1 MNTVFVDTS
10 AFLAELDKGDKF
22 HPEASKKW
30 SVLASGKSALWTT
43 DCVRLESWSL
53 IQRRLGAEA
62 VMAFQDD
69 WLPLCKIHEVGPDG
83 FERAAAQWR
92 IAQRRNLSLVDLT
105 SFDAMRQL
113 AIRTALAFD
122 QHFQDMGYLEVEA
135 YKVRKQRL
143 TQRNSES
150 GKRKVR

>member
-10 AFLAELDKGDKF
+10 AFLAALDKGDRF
-22 HPEASKKW
+22 HENAAKKW
-30 SVLASGKSALWTT
+30 SLLANHRSELWTT
-43 DCVRLESWSL
+43 DYVRLESWSL

-69 WLPLCKIHEVGPDG
+69 WLPLCKIHEVGRDG

-113 AIRTALAFD
+113 AIRAALAFD
-122 QHFQDMGYLEVEA
+122 QHFQEMGYLDA
-135 YKVRKQRL
+135 QA
-143 TQRNSES
+143 
-150 GKRKVR
+150 

>member
-1 MNTVFVDTS
+1 VKAVFVDTS
-10 AFLAELDKGDKF
+10 AFLAALDKGDKY
-22 HPEASKKW
+22 HTEAEKSWIALSK
-30 SVLASGKSALWTT
+30 SPSELWTT
-43 DCVRLESWSL
+43 DYVRLESWSL

-62 VMAFQDD
+62 VMSFQDD
-69 WLPLCKIHEVGPDG
+69 WLPLCKIHEVGRDG

-122 QHFQDMGYLEVEA
+122 QHFQEMGYLGVEA
-135 YKVRKQRL
+135 
-143 TQRNSES
+143 
-150 GKRKVR
+150 

>member
-1 MNTVFVDTS
+1 MNSVFIDTS
-10 AFLAELDKGDKF
+10 AFLAALDKGDKY
-22 HPEASKKW
+22 HSEAEKRWFALSKNP
-30 SVLASGKSALWTT
+30 SELWTT
-43 DCVRLESWSL
+43 DYVRLESWSL

-62 VMAFQDD
+62 VMSFQDD
-69 WLPLCKIHEVGPDG
+69 WLPLCKIHEVGRDG

-122 QHFQDMGYLEVEA
+122 QHFQEMGYLEVEA
-135 YKVRKQRL
+135 
-143 TQRNSES
+143 
-150 GKRKVR
+150 

>member
-1 MNTVFVDTS
+1 MKTIFIDTS
-10 AFLAELDKGDKF
+10 AFLAALDKGDRF
-22 HPEASKKW
+22 HENAAKKW
-30 SVLASGKSALWTT
+30 SLLANHRSELWTT
-43 DCVRLESWSL
+43 DYVRLESWSL

-69 WLPLCKIHEVGPDG
+69 WLPLCKIHEVGADG

-122 QHFQDMGYLEVEA
+122 QHFQEMGYLDVQA
-135 YKVRKQRL
+135 
-143 TQRNSES
+143 
-150 GKRKVR
+150 

>member
-1 MNTVFVDTS
+1 MKAVFVDTS
-10 AFLAELDKGDKF
+10 AFLAALDKGDKY
-22 HPEASKKW
+22 HAEARGRWLALSK
-30 SVLASGKSALWTT
+30 SPSELWTT
-43 DCVRLESWSL
+43 DYVRLESWSL

-62 VMAFQDD
+62 VMSFQDD
-69 WLPLCKIHEVGPDG
+69 WLPLCKIHEVGRDG

-122 QHFQDMGYLEVEA
+122 QHFQEMGYVGVKA
-135 YKVRKQRL
+135 
-143 TQRNSES
+143 
-150 GKRKVR
+150 

>member
-1 MNTVFVDTS
+1 VKAVFVDTS
-10 AFLAELDKGDKF
+10 AFLAALDKGDKY
-22 HPEASKKW
+22 HTEAEKSWIALSK
-30 SVLASGKSALWTT
+30 SPSELWTT
-43 DCVRLESWSL
+43 DYVRLESWSL

-62 VMAFQDD
+62 VMSFQDD
-69 WLPLCKIHEVGPDG
+69 WLPLCKIHEVGRDG

-122 QHFQDMGYLEVEA
+122 QHFQEMGYVGVQA
-135 YKVRKQRL
+135 
-143 TQRNSES
+143 
-150 GKRKVR
+150 

>member
-1 MNTVFVDTS
+1 VKAVFIDTS
-10 AFLAELDKGDKF
+10 AFLAALDKGDKF
-22 HPEASKKW
+22 HPAAANKW
-30 SVLASGKSALWTT
+30 SALARGKSELWTT
-43 DCVRLESWSL
+43 DYVRLESWSL

-92 IAQRRNLSLVDLT
+92 IAHRRNLSLVDLT

-122 QHFQDMGYLEVEA
+122 EHFQEMGYLDVQA
-135 YKVRKQRL
+135 
-143 TQRNSES
+143 
-150 GKRKVR
+150 

>member
-1 MNTVFVDTS
+1 VKAVFIDTS
-10 AFLAELDKGDKF
+10 AFLAALDKGDKF
-22 HPEASKKW
+22 HPAAANKW
-30 SVLASGKSALWTT
+30 SALARGKPELWTT
-43 DCVRLESWSL
+43 DYVRLESWSI

-62 VMAFQDD
+62 VMVFQDD

-113 AIRTALAFD
+113 AIRTVFAFD
-122 QHFQDMGYLEVEA
+122 QHFQEMGYEDLHV
-135 YKVRKQRL
+135 
-143 TQRNSES
+143 
-150 GKRKVR
+150 

>member
-1 MNTVFVDTS
+1 VNTVFVDTS
-10 AFLAELDKGDKF
+10 AFLAALDKGDKY
-22 HPEASKKW
+22 HTEAEKSWIALSK
-30 SVLASGKSALWTT
+30 SPSELWTT
-43 DCVRLESWSL
+43 DYVRLESWSL

-62 VMAFQDD
+62 VMSFQDD
-69 WLPLCKIHEVGPDG
+69 WLPLCKIHEVGRDG

-122 QHFQDMGYLEVEA
+122 QHFQEMGYLGVEA
-135 YKVRKQRL
+135 
-143 TQRNSES
+143 
-150 GKRKVR
+150 

>member
-1 MNTVFVDTS
+1 VKAVFIDTS
-10 AFLAELDKGDKF
+10 AFLAALDKGDRF
-22 HPEASKKW
+22 HENAAKKW
-30 SVLASGKSALWTT
+30 SLLANHRSELWTT
-43 DCVRLESWSL
+43 DYVRLESWSL

-69 WLPLCKIHEVGPDG
+69 WLPLCKICEVGRDG
-83 FERAAAQWR
+83 FERAAGQWR

-122 QHFQDMGYLEVEA
+122 QHFQEMGYLDVEA
-135 YKVRKQRL
+135 
-143 TQRNSES
+143 
-150 GKRKVR
+150 

>member
-10 AFLAELDKGDKF
+10 AFLAALDKGDRF
-22 HPEASKKW
+22 HENAAKKW
-30 SVLASGKSALWTT
+30 SLLASHRSELWTT
-43 DCVRLESWSL
+43 DYVRLESWSL

-69 WLPLCKIHEVGPDG
+69 WLPLCKIHEVGRDG

-92 IAQRRNLSLVDLT
+92 IAHRRNLSLVDLT

-122 QHFQDMGYLEVEA
+122 QHFQEMGYLDVQA
-135 YKVRKQRL
+135 
-143 TQRNSES
+143 
-150 GKRKVR
+150 

>member
-1 MNTVFVDTS
+1 MKAVFIDTS
-10 AFLAELDKGDKF
+10 AFLAALDKGDKY
-22 HPEASKKW
+22 HTEAERRWRALSK
-30 SVLASGKSALWTT
+30 SPSELWTT
-43 DCVRLESWSL
+43 DYVRLESWSL
-53 IQRRLGAEA
+53 IQRRLGTEA

-69 WLPLCKIHEVGPDG
+69 WLPLCKIHEVGRDG

-122 QHFQDMGYLEVEA
+122 QHFQEMGYLEVEA
-135 YKVRKQRL
+135 
-143 TQRNSES
+143 
-150 GKRKVR
+150 

>member
-10 AFLAELDKGDKF
+10 AFLAALDSGDKF
-22 HPEASKKW
+22 HPDAAKKW
-30 SVLASGKSALWTT
+30 SARARGKTELWTT
-43 DCVRLESWSL
+43 DYVRLESWSL

-69 WLPLCKIHEVGPDG
+69 WLPLCKIHEVGRDG

-113 AIRTALAFD
+113 AIRKALAFD
-122 QHFQDMGYLEVEA
+122 QPFQEMGYLDVQA
-135 YKVRKQRL
+135 
-143 TQRNSES
+143 
-150 GKRKVR
+150 

>member
-1 MNTVFVDTS
+1 VSPVFIDTT
-10 AFLAELDKGDKF
+10 AFLAALDKGDKF
-22 HPEASKKW
+22 HPEAAKKW
-30 SVLASGKSALWTT
+30 SVLASCKSELWTT
-43 DCVRLESWSL
+43 DYVRLESWSL

-69 WLPLCKIHEVGPDG
+69 WLPLCKIHEVGRDG

-122 QHFQDMGYLEVEA
+122 EHFKEMGYLDV
-135 YKVRKQRL
+135 Q
-143 TQRNSES
+143 TP
-150 GKRKVR
+150 

>member
-1 MNTVFVDTS
+1 MKAVFVDTS
-10 AFLAELDKGDKF
+10 AFLAAMDTGDKY
-22 HPEASKKW
+22 HSEAEKRWFALSK
-30 SVLASGKSALWTT
+30 SPSELWTT
-43 DCVRLESWSL
+43 DYVRLESWSL

-62 VMAFQDD
+62 VMSFQDD
-69 WLPLCKIHEVGPDG
+69 WLPLCKIYEVGRDG

-122 QHFQDMGYLEVEA
+122 QHFQEMGYLEVEA
-135 YKVRKQRL
+135 
-143 TQRNSES
+143 
-150 GKRKVR
+150 

>member
-1 MNTVFVDTS
+1 MKAVFVDTS
-10 AFLAELDKGDKF
+10 AFLAALDTGDKYNG
-22 HPEASKKW
+22 EAEKKW
-30 SVLASGKSALWTT
+30 LALSKSPSELWTT
-43 DCVRLESWSL
+43 DYVRLESWSL
-53 IQRRLGAEA
+53 IQRRLGSEA

-69 WLPLCKIHEVGPDG
+69 WLPLCKIHEVGRDG

-122 QHFQDMGYLEVEA
+122 QHFQEMGYVGVEA
-135 YKVRKQRL
+135 
-143 TQRNSES
+143 
-150 GKRKVR
+150 

>member
-1 MNTVFVDTS
+1 MVKAAFIDTS
-10 AFLAELDKGDKF
+10 AFLAALDKGDKF
-22 HPEASKKW
+22 HPEAAKKW
-30 SVLASGKSALWTT
+30 STLAQNRTELWTT
-43 DCVRLESWSL
+43 DYVRLESWSL

-69 WLPLCKIHEVGPDG
+69 WLPLCKIHHVGPEG

-122 QHFQDMGYLEVEA
+122 GHFQEMGYLEVEA
-135 YKVRKQRL
+135 
-143 TQRNSES
+143 
-150 GKRKVR
+150 

>member
-1 MNTVFVDTS
+1 VKAVFIDTS
-10 AFLAELDKGDKF
+10 AFLAALDKGDKF
-22 HPEASKKW
+22 HPAAANKW
-30 SVLASGKSALWTT
+30 SALARGKSELWTT
-43 DCVRLESWSL
+43 DYVRLESWSL

-69 WLPLCKIHEVGPDG
+69 WLPLCKIHEVGPYG

-113 AIRTALAFD
+113 AIRTALAFNK
-122 QHFQDMGYLEVEA
+122 HFQEMGYLDVQA
-135 YKVRKQRL
+135 
-143 TQRNSES
+143 
-150 GKRKVR
+150 

>member
-1 MNTVFVDTS
+1 VNTVFVDTS
-10 AFLAELDKGDKF
+10 AFLAALDKGDKF
-22 HPEASKKW
+22 HTEAANKW
-30 SVLASGKSALWTT
+30 SALARGKTALWTT
-43 DCVRLESWSL
+43 DYVRLESWSL
-53 IQRRLGAEA
+53 IQRRMGAEA
-62 VMAFQDD
+62 VKSFQDD

-122 QHFQDMGYLEVEA
+122 QHFQEMGYVGVEA
-135 YKVRKQRL
+135 
-143 TQRNSES
+143 
-150 GKRKVR
+150 

>member
-1 MNTVFVDTS
+1 MKAVFVDTS
-10 AFLAELDKGDKF
+10 AFLAALDTGDKY
-22 HPEASKKW
+22 HSEAEKRWFALSK
-30 SVLASGKSALWTT
+30 SPSELWTT
-43 DCVRLESWSL
+43 DYVRLESWSL

-62 VMAFQDD
+62 VMSFQDD
-69 WLPLCKIHEVGPDG
+69 WLPLCKIHEVGRDG

-122 QHFQDMGYLEVEA
+122 QHFQEMGYLEVEA
-135 YKVRKQRL
+135 
-143 TQRNSES
+143 
-150 GKRKVR
+150 

>member
-1 MNTVFVDTS
+1 MKAVFVDTS
-10 AFLAELDKGDKF
+10 AFLAARDKGDKY
-22 HPEASKKW
+22 HSEAEKRWLALSK
-30 SVLASGKSALWTT
+30 SPSELWTT
-43 DCVRLESWSL
+43 DYVRLESWSL

-69 WLPLCKIHEVGPDG
+69 WLPLCKIHEVGRDG

-122 QHFQDMGYLEVEA
+122 QHFQEMGYLDVEA
-135 YKVRKQRL
+135 
-143 TQRNSES
+143 
-150 GKRKVR
+150 

>member
-1 MNTVFVDTS
+1 VKAVFIDTS
-10 AFLAELDKGDKF
+10 AFLAALDTGDKY
-22 HPEASKKW
+22 HGEAEKRWSALSK
-30 SVLASGKSALWTT
+30 SPSELWTT
-43 DCVRLESWSL
+43 DYVRLESWSL

-62 VMAFQDD
+62 GMSLQDY
-69 WLPLCKIHEVGPDG
+69 WLPLCKIHEVGRDG

-122 QHFQDMGYLEVEA
+122 QHFQEMGYVGVEA
-135 YKVRKQRL
+135 
-143 TQRNSES
+143 
-150 GKRKVR
+150 

>member
-1 MNTVFVDTS
+1 VKAVFVDTS
-10 AFLAELDKGDKF
+10 AFLAALDTGDKY
-22 HPEASKKW
+22 HSEAEKRWSALSK
-30 SVLASGKSALWTT
+30 SPSELWTT
-43 DCVRLESWSL
+43 DYVRLESWSL
-53 IQRRLGAEA
+53 IQRRLGSEA

-69 WLPLCKIHEVGPDG
+69 WLPLCKIHEVGRDG

-122 QHFQDMGYLEVEA
+122 QHFQEMGYLDVQA
-135 YKVRKQRL
+135 
-143 TQRNSES
+143 
-150 GKRKVR
+150 

>member
-1 MNTVFVDTS
+1 MKAVFVDTS
-10 AFLAELDKGDKF
+10 AFLAALDKGDNY
-22 HPEASKKW
+22 HTEAEKRWLALSK
-30 SVLASGKSALWTT
+30 SPSELWTT
-43 DCVRLESWSL
+43 DYVRLESWSL

-62 VMAFQDD
+62 VMSFQDD
-69 WLPLCKIHEVGPDG
+69 WLPLCKIHEVGRDG

-122 QHFQDMGYLEVEA
+122 QHFQEMGYVGVEA
-135 YKVRKQRL
+135 
-143 TQRNSES
+143 
-150 GKRKVR
+150 

>member
-1 MNTVFVDTS
+1 MKAVFIDTS
-10 AFLAELDKGDKF
+10 AFLAALDQGDRF
-22 HPEASKKW
+22 HENAAKKW
-30 SVLASGKSALWTT
+30 SLLANHRSELWTT
-43 DCVRLESWSL
+43 DYVRLESWSL

-69 WLPLCKIHEVGPDG
+69 WLPLCKIHEVGRDG

-113 AIRTALAFD
+113 AIRAALAFD
-122 QHFQDMGYLEVEA
+122 QHFQEMGYLDA
-135 YKVRKQRL
+135 QA
-143 TQRNSES
+143 
-150 GKRKVR
+150 